1 MKQDVFNQYVERA
14 SSLFDINRDEF
25 FFKSKKRR
33 FADARHLVYY
43 LCAKRPMQVTYI
55 VQYMNEAGYTITH
68 STVIHGIRSVKKRMA
83 EDKDYISIVKELEQS
98 VFI

>member
-14 SSLFDINRDEF
+14 SSLFDINREEF
-25 FFKSKKRR
+25 FSKSKKRQ

-43 LCAKRPMQVTYI
+43 LCSKRPMQVTYI
-55 VQYMNEAGYTITH
+55 VQYMNEAGYAITH
-68 STVIHGIRSVKKRMA
+68 SSIIHGIGSVKKRMKD
-83 EDKDYISIVKELEQS
+83 DKDYVSIVKELEGS

>member
-1 MKQDVFNQYVERA
+1 MKHDIFDQYVERA

-25 FFKSKKRR
+25 FSKSKKRSLV
-33 FADARHLVYY
+33 DARHLVYY
-43 LCAKRPMQVTYI
+43 LCAKRPMQITYI
-55 VQYMNEAGYTITH
+55 EKYMNEAGYAITH

-83 EDKDYISIVKELEQS
+83 DDKDYVSIVKELEQS